1 MKFFRF
7 FRIFRHFLILLWTLL
22 FFLFV
27 NLLCWL
33 AYYFLLSCF
42 FLIILGLLLIIIG
55 YFTWRFIQWLFN
67 ICLKLLLRVILWFLF
82 IIILNTLFSTYKQT
96 GQRIFKNFASFQI
109 LLWIKFLLFLSVRKI
124 CLIFNILFDFFI
136 LKNLLI
142 TFILY
147 ISF

>member
-55 YFTWRFIQWLFN
+55 YFTWRFIQCLFN